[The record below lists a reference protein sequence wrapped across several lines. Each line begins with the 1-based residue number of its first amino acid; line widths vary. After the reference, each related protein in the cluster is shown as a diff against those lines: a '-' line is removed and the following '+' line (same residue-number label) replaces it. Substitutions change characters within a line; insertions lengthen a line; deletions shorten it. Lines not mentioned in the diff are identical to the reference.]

1 MECKGVKKK
10 KKKEKKEKT
19 YCPRGRGEGGKTQL
33 GGFCVLQGK
42 QVNIA
47 GRKKSLR

>member
-1 MECKGVKKK
+1 MECKGVKTRRKK
-10 KKKEKKEKT
+10 KKEKT
-19 YCPRGRGEGGKTQL
+19 YCPRGRGEGEKTQL
-33 GGFCVLQGK
+33 GGFCVRFRGK